1 MPHLTDKLVRG
12 IKPPTGKAQ
21 MRLIDD
27 EITGFGIRVTKKG
40 ARTFFLNY
48 TVDGRERR
56 MSIGGYPAWSV
67 AAARE
72 KARELRRLVDSGV
85 DPLGQKDREREM
97 PTVAE
102 LWHRYDKEVLAHK
115 AAKTAVDQRSI
126 FERLVRPEIGARK
139 VNSIGYSD
147 IERLHAKVSNCTRVQ
162 ANRMIA
168 LLRHMFGRAVRWG
181 IVVNNPVV
189 GIRQNSEEPRER
201 LLSKSERKRFGDALA
216 ALPDDAA
223 KLAIELLY
231 LTGARKSEV
240 LHARWDQFDLEDA
253 VWTKPSAHT
262 KQRKV
267 HRVPLNQ
274 GSLDVLRRARAIGG
288 ETYVFPNKNGQP
300 LNDIRRIFRKV
311 CAIAG
316 IDDLRIHDLRHNF
329 ASMLAEAGIDLLAIG
344 KLLGHTQAATTSR
357 YTHLQQDTLRQA
369 TEWASTRH

>member
-21 MRLIDD
+21 IRLIDD
-27 EITGFGIRVTKKG
+27 EITGFGIRVTTKG

-56 MSIGGYPAWSV
+56 MSIGGYPSWSV

-72 KARELRRLVDSGV
+72 KAKELRRLVDNGV
-85 DPLGQKDREREM
+85 DPLERKDRERAM
-97 PTVAE
+97 LTVTE
-102 LWHRYDKEVLAHK
+102 LWQRYDEEVLSHK
-115 AAKTAVDQRSI
+115 AEKTAVDQRSI
-126 FERLVRPEIGARK
+126 CTRLVLPEIGSRK
-139 VNSIGYSD
+139 VNSLDYSD
-147 IERLHAKVSNCTRVQ
+147 IERLHAKVSLCTRVQ

-168 LLRHMFGRAVRWG
+168 LLRHMFGRAIRWG
-181 IVVNNPVV
+181 IIATNPVV
-189 GIRQNSEEPRER
+189 GIRQNSEHPRER
-201 LLSKSERKRFGDALA
+201 MLSKSERKRFGDALA

-223 KLAIELLY
+223 KLAIEMLY

-240 LHARWDQFDLEDA
+240 LHARWDQFDLDA
-253 VWTKPSAHT
+253 GVWTKPSAHT

-267 HRVPLNQ
+267 HRVPLNE
-274 GSLDVLRRARAIGG
+274 GSLDVLRRARTLGG
-288 ETYVFPNKNGQP
+288 EAYVFPSRNGQP
-300 LNDIRRIFRKV
+300 LNDIRRKFRKV
-311 CAIAG
+311 CAMAEL
-316 IDDLRIHDLRHNF
+316 DDLRIHDLRHNF